1 MRPFQVPDSRIQR
14 AYRVRVS
21 LFLLGVILVTTAMAI
36 GYQGIYTLRVLDS
49 VERSRNHW
57 QQPAEIIDQLK
68 VKDGSIVAD
77 IGSGV
82 GYFTLKIAPIVG
94 KRGSVFAVDI
104 LKEPLGVLWIRALLR
119 HQSNIHIIHGELD
132 NPDLPEGRID
142 AVLIANS
149 YHEFLHPRT
158 ILNHVLHALRR
169 GGRIVVVDR
178 GPLPA
183 EEPSGGLIEGHHE
196 VPSSAVE
203 KDLRD
208 TGYDLVTSN
217 QRFIDVPAAER
228 HEDRPDNHR
237 WWIIVARKP

>member
-77 IGSGV
+77 I
-82 GYFTLKIAPIVG
+82 
-94 KRGSVFAVDI
+94 
-104 LKEPLGVLWIRALLR
+104 LWIRALLR